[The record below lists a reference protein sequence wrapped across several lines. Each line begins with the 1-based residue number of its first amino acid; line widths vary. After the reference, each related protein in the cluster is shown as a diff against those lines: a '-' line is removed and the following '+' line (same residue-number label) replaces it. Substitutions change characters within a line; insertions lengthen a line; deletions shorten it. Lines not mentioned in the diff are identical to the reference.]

1 MQLVLILLI
10 GFCFLSG
17 KTQPVTTIAFGS
29 CSHENKPQ
37 PILNTIAQ
45 LKPDVFVYLG
55 DNIYGDTKDMKK
67 LEEKYYKLGAK
78 PEFQQLKKS
87 TQVLATW
94 DDHDYGKDDAGKEYS
109 QKAASKEVFL
119 KFWEE
124 PMVSERRNHEG
135 IYTSYYFNE
144 GSQKI
149 QLILLD
155 NRTFRTS
162 LKKGRHQG
170 IKGYVPLNNTHS
182 TMLGKE
188 QWKWLQQELQQPAT
202 IRIIATST
210 QFVPEFNGYEAWANM
225 PQEKNKMLQLIKST
239 QAKGVVF
246 ISGDT
251 HYAEISTMNN
261 EGFYP
266 LYEITSSGLT
276 QTWPSVGINQY
287 RIGKAFSSNNFGTIE
302 INWQQQLLTM
312 SVRNTEGKAVLSQN
326 ISFKEILAE

>member
-1 MQLVLILLI
+1 MQLTFILL
-10 GFCFLSG
+10 LSFFSFSSNA
-17 KTQPVTTIAFGS
+17 QPVTTIAFGS

-67 LEEKYYKLGAK
+67 LEEKYNKLGTK

-94 DDHDYGKDDAGKEYS
+94 DDHDYGKDDAGKEYA

-124 PMVSERRNHEG
+124 PIVSERRNHEG
-135 IYTSYYFNE
+135 IYTSYYFNKGKE
-144 GSQKI
+144 TI

-162 LKKGRHQG
+162 LKKGKHKG
-170 IKGYVPLNNTHS
+170 VKGYVPLNNTHS
-182 TMLGKE
+182 TMLGNE
-188 QWKWLQQELQQPAT
+188 QWQWLQQELQKPAT

-210 QFVPEFNGYEAWANM
+210 QFVAEFNGYEAWANM

-239 QAKGVVF
+239 NAKGVVF

-251 HYAEISTMNN
+251 HYAEISKMNN

-266 LYEITSSGLT
+266 LYETTSSGLT
-276 QTWPSVGINQY
+276 QTWPSVGNNQY
-287 RIGKAFSSNNFGTIE
+287 RIGEAYSKNNFGTIE
-302 INWQQQLLTM
+302 INWEQQYLTM
-312 SVRNTEGKAVLSQN
+312 SVHDAEGKAVLSQN